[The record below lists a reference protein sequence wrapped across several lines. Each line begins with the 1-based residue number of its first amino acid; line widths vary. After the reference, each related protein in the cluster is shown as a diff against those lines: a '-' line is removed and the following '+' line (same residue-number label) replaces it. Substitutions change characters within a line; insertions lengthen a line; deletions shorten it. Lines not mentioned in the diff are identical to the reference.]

1 MQILSRAT
9 AIFIG
14 KALYYSLQKVKT
26 PQTTLSLL
34 LHHEKGGKEVFFP
47 HSIDEIYKELETSPT
62 GLSEDEAKR
71 RTERY
76 GQNALKTLKG
86 KSLFLR
92 FMENLYNLL
101 VVLLWVGGAL
111 AFVANMPALG
121 WAIFAVFSLMPFS
134 VSGRNIRQRGHWKL

>member
-14 KALYYSLQKVKT
+14 RALYYSLQRVKA

-101 VVLLWVGGAL
+101 AILLWVGGAL

-134 VSGRNIRQRGHWKL
+134 VSDRNIR